1 MNYTILNEKHRIVA
15 VPIQRRR
22 PGLTVIYSQND
33 TILINED
40 APNLEKTVEVL
51 AAYLDLEGR
60 ERVDLKEY
68 INSRKYGADLL
79 RLLGAMDRVT
89 RIRRHFLGGGTDPM
103 VRSEFSFLRILV
115 G

>member
-1 MNYTILNEKHRIVA
+1 MNYSILNEKHRIVA

-89 RIRRHFLGGGTDPM
+89 RIRRHFLGGVLILWLDQ
-103 VRSEFSFLRILV
+103 SFLFCVFL
-115 G
+115 

>member
-22 PGLTVIYSQND
+22 HGLTVIYSQND
-33 TILINED
+33 MILINED

-68 INSRKYGADLL
+68 INSRKYDADLL

-89 RIRRHFLGGGTDPM
+89 RIRRHFLGGGY
-103 VRSEFSFLRILV
+103 
-115 G
+115 